1 MNTLRNNSLLAS
13 AQSIFVRFLVA
24 FALGLAMTSMATM
37 SAQAADYQWFG
48 PTAASNSNANFSAGT
63 AYTTNFGVAFKTGPS
78 GTYRMQ

>member
-1 MNTLRNNSLLAS
+1 
-13 AQSIFVRFLVA
+13 
-24 FALGLAMTSMATM
+24 MTSMATM